1 MGDLALNPEEFMK
14 SPFAIVSITATF
26 VGLSACVSSTSS
38 ELSTALAPAASVGTW
53 VECDSGCKIEWQRA
67 QLWLAKHAPTKV
79 QSATDVQLQTYNP
92 PEQHAWYGFSIM
104 KEPIGGDR
112 YKISATLG
120 CGNFIGCSPKAVD
133 VRNALLYYVKTG
145 DDLLG
150 ERRLK

>member
-1 MGDLALNPEEFMK
+1 MK
-14 SPFAIVSITATF
+14 SSFAILTITATF
-26 VGLSACVSSTSS
+26 AGLSACVSSTSA
-38 ELSTALAPAASVGTW
+38 ELSTALAPAASVGTS

-79 QSATDVQLQTYNP
+79 QSATDVQVQTYNP
-92 PEQHAWYGFSIM
+92 PEHYAWYGFSIM

-112 YKISATLG
+112 YRISATLG
-120 CGNFIGCSPKAVD
+120 CGNFIGCSPKEVD

>member
-1 MGDLALNPEEFMK
+1 MK
-14 SPFAIVSITATF
+14 SSFTILPLAATV
-26 VGLSACVSSTSS
+26 VGLSACLSSTSA
-38 ELSTALAPAASVGTW
+38 ELSTALAPAASVGTS
-53 VECDSGCKIEWQRA
+53 VECDSGCKIEWERA

-79 QSATDVQLQTYNP
+79 QSATDVQIQTFNP
-92 PEQHAWYGFSIM
+92 PENHAWYGFSII

-150 ERRLK
+150 ETRLM